1 MTILAGIRQYLEQG
15 NAKGVKS
22 MVNLALREGMVPEDI
37 LEQGLIQGMSDFGQ
51 KFRRN
56 EVFVPE
62 VLIAARAMSAG
73 VELLHEPLSANKK
86 RAEGKVVLGTVAGDL
101 HDIGKNLVK
110 LMLTSHGIKVIDLGA
125 DVPTNTFISAVFQ
138 HCHDALAL
146 SALLTTT
153 LKEMEKV
160 VKALED
166 TGLRSQVKVMVGGA
180 PVTEAYAKRIG
191 ADYYGKDAFVG
202 AAYIMDLLSSRHESK
217 KTAGNS

>member
-1 MTILAGIRQYLEQG
+1 MTILEGVRQYLEQG

-22 MVNLALREGMVPEDI
+22 TVALALQEGIDPEI
-37 LEQGLIQGMSDFGQ
+37 VLEQGLIQGMSGLGQ
-51 KFRRN
+51 KFRKN

-73 VELLHEPLSANKK
+73 VELLQEPLSQNKQ
-86 RAEGKVVLGTVAGDL
+86 RVEGKVVLGTVAGDL

-125 DVPTNTFISAVFQ
+125 DVPTGTFVSAVFQ
-138 HCHDALAL
+138 HRPDALAL

-160 VKALED
+160 IKALQD
-166 TGLRSQVKVMVGGA
+166 AGLRERVKIMVGGA

-191 ADYYGKDAFVG
+191 ADHYGKDAFTG
-202 AAYIMDLLSSRHESK
+202 AEYMLKLLSCRR
-217 KTAGNS
+217 NV